1 MRRRKGEST
10 TESATRAALTASVPQ
25 VRAKHDSVN
34 SATAGCFTG
43 GVLARNGAPCALPT
57 VYCAYTV
64 LRHRVAAGWQGALG
78 GCATFAAFSVL
89 MDTLLD
95 H

>member
-1 MRRRKGEST
+1 MH
-10 TESATRAALTASVPQ
+10 AT
-25 VRAKHDSVN
+25 VR
-34 SATAGCFTG
+34 
-43 GVLARNGAPCALPT
+43 LPT